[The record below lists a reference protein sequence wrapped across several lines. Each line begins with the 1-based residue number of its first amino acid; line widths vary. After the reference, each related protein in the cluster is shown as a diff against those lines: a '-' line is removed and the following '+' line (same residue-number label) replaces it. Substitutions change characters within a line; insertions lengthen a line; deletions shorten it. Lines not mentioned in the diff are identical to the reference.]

1 MTTRVPDSMTATVAP
16 THSTASI
23 NAELA
28 KGGRIRFAP
37 GTYTL
42 TDTLVAGS
50 NTWLDFDNVTLQTSA
65 DIPLL
70 RFGAAAASNL
80 AYSHGGFSGQL
91 TLVGAGSGKSANQGI
106 VVRNFSY
113 GDFTG
118 SVKLQNMG
126 SHALYVTAYERGVQY
141 NQFGGAWQFTGNHGK
156 SLYID
161 PEGTGGYCNDN
172 QFVGLRAHAH
182 AATGVTV
189 AHING
194 GGFNRFFGC
203 GFETTSASD
212 TLLRIED
219 GENNAFFGL
228 RLDGVASSVALRLDA
243 AALANW
249 IFGYITDGTVTD
261 TSGRNFFVGDQG
273 TLSFPFLR
281 FGSGSGN
288 PGWDIKLERPGST
301 DELHIGAGHAN
312 GFVRFPNNTI
322 VGVGNRAGGDNAP
335 LELDATNKRLRVRT
349 LPGTNI
355 GSGAYLQFEG
365 EFSASGDQGSINV
378 YQDANGMAAS
388 FSQAGK
394 MLYSG
399 GALAVADAM
408 TAPAAV
414 AGRAIIY
421 VDSADGDLKVK
432 FADGVVKTL
441 ATDT

>member
-16 THSTASI
+16 TQSTASI

-37 GTYTL
+37 GAYML
-42 TDTLVAGS
+42 TDTLVTGS

-65 DIPLL
+65 DLPLL
-70 RFGAAAASNL
+70 RFGAAASSNL

-91 TLVGAGSGKSANQGI
+91 TLVGAGSGKSANQGL

-141 NQFGGAWQFTGNHGK
+141 NQFGGAWQFTGNHGT
-156 SLYID
+156 SFYLA
-161 PEGTGGYCNDN
+161 PLGAGGYCNDN
-172 QFVGLRAHAH
+172 QFVGLRSHDH
-182 AATGVTV
+182 AASGVTV
-189 AHING
+189 AHIAG

-203 GFETTSASD
+203 GFESTDAAD
-212 TLLRIED
+212 TLLRIES

-228 RLDGVASSVALRLDA
+228 RLDGAAATTALRLDA
-243 AALANW
+243 DAIANW
-249 IFGYITDGTVTD
+249 IFGYITDGTVAD

-273 TLSFPFLR
+273 SLSFPFLR

-365 EFSASGDQGSINV
+365 EFSASGDQGAVNV
-378 YQDANGMAAS
+378 YQDANGLAS
-388 FSQAGK
+388 IFNKAGK
-394 MLYSG
+394 MFYSS

-421 VDSADGDLKVK
+421 VDAADGDLKVK

-441 ATDT
+441 ATGT